1 MRITDWIVRPATVDD
16 AQGLA
21 VCHIESWR
29 EAYRG
34 LVPDHLLDAFDTTR
48 STQQWTRIIT
58 ELPNATNNSTAA
70 AQRRTLLVAVADK
83 PQTAIPASVRPG
95 PRGTEIL
102 GFAHAG
108 PPRDHP
114 RVADREL
121 YALYLRAAR
130 YGTGIAQELM
140 RAILLPDTDTA
151 LWVFEENPRARS
163 FYRKFG
169 FAADGARRI
178 EPFSAASE
186 IRMVA
191 RRGITERR

>member
-1 MRITDWIVRPATVDD
+1 M
-16 AQGLA
+16 
-21 VCHIESWR
+21 
-29 EAYRG
+29 
-34 LVPDHLLDAFDTTR
+34 VPDHMLEAFDTAR
-48 STQQWTRIIT
+48 RTQQWERIIT
-58 ELPNATNNSTAA
+58 ALPTITGSSASPREQEA
-70 AQRRTLLVAVADK
+70 LMVAVACGE
-83 PQTAIPASVRPG
+83 PGTETPASVRAVPHG
-95 PRGTEIL
+95 DEVV

-108 PPRDHP
+108 PPRDNP

-121 YALYLRAAR
+121 YALYVRAAR

-151 LWVFEENPRARS
+151 LWVFEENPRARN

-178 EPFSAASE
+178 EPFSAAAE
-186 IRMVA
+186 IRMIG